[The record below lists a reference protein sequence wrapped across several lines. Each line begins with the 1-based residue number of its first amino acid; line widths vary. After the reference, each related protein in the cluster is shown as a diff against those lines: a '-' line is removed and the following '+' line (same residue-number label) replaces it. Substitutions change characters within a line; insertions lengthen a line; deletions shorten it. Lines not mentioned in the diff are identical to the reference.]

1 MLTQVMK
8 MKLRI
13 KRTKAPQTVY
23 RSLYIRQ
30 SLVDEIEQI
39 AVQNDVSWNYA
50 AITLLE
56 RAIQQEQSTGE

>member
-13 KRTKAPQTVY
+13 KRTKTPQTVY

-30 SLVDEIEQI
+30 SLVDEIERI
-39 AVQNDVSWNYA
+39 AVQNDVSWNYTA
-50 AITLLE
+50 VSLLE
-56 RAIQQEQSTGE
+56 RAVQQEQNASE